1 MKEAQTQAIETKR
14 QSILSAAARVFAKQG
29 FHPTTIRDVAKEAGV
44 ADGTIYNYFDNKTA
58 LLFGILNQMRAAA
71 IAETDL
77 EALASSSLH
86 DVLVMFFR
94 QPLMAFRNDDFAL
107 FRVVLSEVLVNDALR
122 VQYQRDIMEP
132 TLTLALVTLRDHA
145 AVTIDTTRLELM
157 VRALAGM
164 LTGLMVQFVMG
175 DEVLIG
181 AWDTLPER
189 LADMFVVLLDGNG
202 S

>member
-29 FHPTTIRDVAKEAGV
+29 FHPTTIRDVATEAGV

-107 FRVVLSEVLVNDALR
+107 FRVVLSEVMVNDALR

-175 DEVLIG
+175 DDVLTG

>member
-1 MKEAQTQAIETKR
+1 MKEAQAQAIETKR

-29 FHPTTIRDVAKEAGV
+29 FHPTTIRDVATEAGV

-122 VQYQRDIMEP
+122 AQYQRDIMEP

-175 DEVLIG
+175 DVVLTE

-189 LADMFVVLLDGNG
+189 LADMFVDLLDGNG